1 MTKQIDTSE
10 LSHITEAGMQ
20 YTACCAPVLHLTLKK
35 YWFDMIKSGVK
46 KEEYREI
53 KGYWIKRL
61 FRFPEIFDCLKNSCI
76 ECKHRID
83 IDNIPACSFDK
94 KYKTECDNYKFK
106 WNDRYFK
113 QYSIIEFKNGYS
125 KNAPSIRV
133 EFKGIRIGKPK
144 IEWCI
149 DAIEFDQDNGAYDDC
164 FIIELGSV
172 LF

>member
-1 MTKQIDTSE
+1 MNETKNIQNTNE
-10 LSHITEAGMQ
+10 QAVN

-53 KGYWIKRL
+53 KDYWIKR
-61 FRFPEIFDCLKNSCI
+61 
-76 ECKHRID
+76 
-83 IDNIPACSFDK
+83 
-94 KYKTECDNYKFK
+94 FK
-106 WNDRYFK
+106 DMSLTPPFKPFK
-113 QYSIIEFKNGYS
+113 QFSVIEFKNGYA
-125 KNAPSIRV
+125 KDAPTMRV

-149 DAIEFDQDNGAYDDC
+149 DAIEFDQDNGSYEDC

-172 LF
+172 LS

>member
-1 MTKQIDTSE
+1 MTKHIDTLE
-10 LSHITEAGMQ
+10 LSHTTEPGMH

-53 KGYWIKRL
+53 KDYWIKRFKDMSL
-61 FRFPEIFDCLKNSCI
+61 EPPFKAFK
-76 ECKHRID
+76 
-83 IDNIPACSFDK
+83 SF
-94 KYKTECDNYKFK
+94 
-106 WNDRYFK
+106 
-113 QYSIIEFKNGYS
+113 SVIEFKNGYA
-125 KNAPSIRV
+125 KDAPIIRV

-172 LF
+172 LS